1 MSSVEFKGYA
11 ISDPKNWSDFNVIE
25 FKPKEFED
33 TDIEIAITHCGVC
46 GSDVHTITGGWGE
59 APFPLVVGHEVV
71 GKVTRVGSKVKGF
84 KVGDRAGI
92 GAQIGSC
99 YSCRACKTDN
109 ENYCPKSISTYASK
123 YPDGTL
129 AQGGYSTAIRGNEQF
144 VFAIPDKLESRDAAS
159 MLCAGLTVF
168 SPLKRNGAG
177 PGKKVGI
184 VGIGG
189 LGHYAIL
196 FGKALGAEIYAF
208 THNKDK
214 VEDIKK
220 MGADHVVVTDD
231 KGKFAKD
238 LAQTLDLIVS
248 TRDVAEGM
256 PLQQYLSM
264 LWVHGRFVTVGL
276 PDKPLPQLSPF
287 DFNPNGCYLGSTH
300 IGSKKEAIEML
311 QLAADKN
318 IKPWIEEL
326 PMKEAK
332 QAVER
337 LKRNDVRYR
346 FVLTQDL
353 A

>member
-11 ISDPKNWSDFNVIE
+11 VTDTNKWSQFSVIDFQPK
-25 FKPKEFED
+25 KFED
-33 TDIEIAITHCGVC
+33 TDVEIAITHCGVC
-46 GSDVHTITGGWGE
+46 GSDLHTITSGWGE
-59 APFPLVVGHEVV
+59 VPLPLVVGHEIV
-71 GKVTRVGSKVKGF
+71 GKVTRVGSKVKEF

-109 ENYCPKSISTYASK
+109 ENYCSKGVETYASK

-129 AQGGYSTAIRGNEQF
+129 TQGGYSTAIRGNEQF
-144 VFAIPDKLESRDAAS
+144 VFPIPDKLESRDAAS

-168 SPLKRNGAG
+168 SPLVRNGVG
-177 PGKKVGI
+177 PGTKVGI

-189 LGHYAIL
+189 LGHYAVL
-196 FGKALGAEIYAF
+196 FGKALGAEVYAF
-208 THNKDK
+208 THDNRK

-220 MGADHVVVTDD
+220 MGADQVTVTDD
-231 KGKFAKD
+231 KGEFAND
-238 LAQTLDLIVS
+238 LAQTLDLIIS

-264 LWVHGRFVTVGL
+264 LWVHGRLVTVGL
-276 PDKPLPQLSPF
+276 PDQPLPQLSAF
-287 DFNPNGCYLGSTH
+287 DLNPNGCYLGSTH
-300 IGSKKEAIEML
+300 IGSKKEAVQML
-311 QLAADKN
+311 QLAADKG